1 MHGLAMTVSDDQISR
16 LIYKSCRALD
26 SEDFDAYLA
35 LFSDDFEYRVSNY
48 SREIRK
54 EQEWMDVNREEL
66 KGLLANVPQH
76 FRLLG
81 TFLRHATIYDI
92 ERNGSGSAKAVTYV
106 TIYYT
111 TPEGATRVWAVG
123 QYHDVIDISGETPLI
138 ADRELKL
145 ETRELGIGTHL
156 PM

>member
-1 MHGLAMTVSDDQISR
+1 MTISDDQIKNV
-16 LIYKSCRALD
+16 IYKSCSVLD
-26 SEDFDAYLA
+26 AEDFDAYMDLYTEE
-35 LFSDDFEYRVSNY
+35 FDYKVTNY

-54 EQEWMDVNREEL
+54 EQEWMDVNRAEL

-76 FRLLG
+76 SRLLG
-81 TFLRHATIYDI
+81 SFMRHATVYEI
-92 ERNGSGSAKAVTYV
+92 ERNGADTANALTYV

-123 QYHDVIDISGETPLI
+123 RYHDVIDVSGETPLI
-138 ADRELKL
+138 ADRDMKL
-145 ETRELGIGTHL
+145 ETREVGIGTHL

>member
-1 MHGLAMTVSDDQISR
+1 MTITDDQIKN
-16 LIYKSCRALD
+16 LIYKSCRVLD
-26 SEDFDAYLA
+26 AEEFDAYLA
-35 LFSDDFEYRVSNY
+35 LYAEEFDYKVTNY

-54 EQEWMDVNREEL
+54 EQEWMDVTRAEL

-76 FRLLG
+76 SRLLG
-81 TFLRHATIYDI
+81 SFMRHATVYEI
-92 ERNGSGSAKAVTYV
+92 ERNGADTAKALTYV

-123 QYHDVIDISGETPLI
+123 RYHDVIDVSGESPLI
-138 ADRELKL
+138 ADRDMKL
-145 ETRELGIGTHL
+145 ETREVGIGTHL